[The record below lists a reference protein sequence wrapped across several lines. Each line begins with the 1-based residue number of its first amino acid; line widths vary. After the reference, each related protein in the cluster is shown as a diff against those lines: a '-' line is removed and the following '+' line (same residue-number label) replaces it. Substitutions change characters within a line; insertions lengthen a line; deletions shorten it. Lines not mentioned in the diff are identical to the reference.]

1 MLYGQRGHVAILDSA
16 RRSLLTEFHVRERIR
31 DGVFLHNFTLHA
43 VAQKNHVYIY
53 DQHGAEIHCLSDHTE
68 PYHLEFLPYHWLL
81 ASLGRNG
88 HLRYQDTSTGQLV
101 STHRTKLGSPTELRQ
116 NPANAVLHAGHSNG
130 IVTLWSPATSNYLV
144 KMQCHKGAAITALA
158 VDLEGRT
165 MVTGG
170 MDRQIKVWDLR
181 MYQTRHAYFCSA
193 GVPAS
198 LDLSQRGLLAVG
210 HAGHVT
216 VWSAEAILHRNVQAP
231 YMHHALGPAGDNRA
245 QGPVDSVRFRP
256 FEDVLGIGHGNGV
269 SSIVIPGSGEP
280 TLDTYEYHANPL
292 QDAKQR
298 REAEVRALLDKLS
311 LDMNSIDAD
320 FVGGMEE
327 SDPASR
333 LERLQDLQEAANANP
348 RQPKKQKTKK
358 RGRSKIQTK
367 LRRKNK
373 NIIDQNTLKLR
384 EAKEQKQASRGK
396 NASYKPDGWNSSK
409 ESAPAAL
416 ERFF

>member
-1 MLYGQRGHVAILDSA
+1 
-16 RRSLLTEFHVRERIR
+16 
-31 DGVFLHNFTLHA
+31 
-43 VAQKNHVYIY
+43 
-53 DQHGAEIHCLSDHTE
+53 
-68 PYHLEFLPYHWLL
+68 
-81 ASLGRNG
+81 
-88 HLRYQDTSTGQLV
+88 
-101 STHRTKLGSPTELRQ
+101 LRQ

-216 VWSAEAILHRNVQAP
+216 VWSAEAILHRKVQAP